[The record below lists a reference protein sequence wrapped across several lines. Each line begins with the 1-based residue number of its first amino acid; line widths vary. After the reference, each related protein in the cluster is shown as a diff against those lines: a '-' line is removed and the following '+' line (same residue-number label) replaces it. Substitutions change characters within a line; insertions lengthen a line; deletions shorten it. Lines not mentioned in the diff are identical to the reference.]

1 MQVLGNET
9 RTGAL
14 NLVGA
19 GLQGLV
25 GQGLGDDGGV
35 FGFDGDG
42 LEGGF
47 AGFDDFV
54 AAGDRAAGTH
64 GGDQN
69 MHFAGGIVPDFFRG
83 GFSMGV
89 RIGRRRAEY
98 PLCRRYRPRFLR
110 RWFCDG
116 RPDWR
121 DCRTAVES
129 RNWGFPWPVARPWR
143 WRPSCPRCR
152 GSKPVWRRAWPGGCA
167 ARGTWF
173 LAW

>member
-69 MHFAGGIVPDFFRG
+69 IHFAGGIVPDFFGG
-83 GFSMGV
+83 GFSLGV
-89 RIGRRRAEY
+89 RVGGVLFIVWDFRG
-98 PLCRRYRPRFLR
+98 
-110 RWFCDG
+110 
-116 RPDWR
+116 
-121 DCRTAVES
+121 
-129 RNWGFPWPVARPWR
+129 WGV
-143 WRPSCPRCR
+143 
-152 GSKPVWRRAWPGGCA
+152 
-167 ARGTWF
+167 
-173 LAW
+173 